1 MTPEPDG
8 SGTRGTRGTVPAG
21 ASADAVRRLL
31 PDRTVAGVERRVST
45 DQANLSI
52 AVDDAWLV
60 KWFARP
66 VRRGDLAVVDH
77 LAAVG
82 FAHMPSHVGAVTGD
96 GDEVV
101 AVVSELVLGAT
112 DGWVWY
118 VDDVLAWI
126 DGRLPLE
133 PLVATAA
140 RLGAITAELH
150 LALASAGTVTTSIGP
165 LRDAV
170 GERRRQAVEHTT
182 GEVGE
187 RLRDRL
193 PRIDAALA
201 ALDAIDG
208 VDGVDGVAVQ
218 RIHGDLHAGQFLRAG
233 ERLLVVDF
241 DGDPMTA
248 SADRLVQQPVERDLA
263 ALLQSIDHVARVA
276 NKRRPDADVTRFV
289 DAAIDAAERA
299 YRERHTVDDRLL
311 WPLRVAQELHE
322 YAYATLHLPV
332 WTYVPDAA
340 MQALFPVSDTPE
352 TPDTPEAAPALGIT
366 GATDV

>member
-1 MTPEPDG
+1 MTPEP
-8 SGTRGTRGTVPAG
+8 G

-52 AVDDAWLV
+52 AVDDTWLV

-66 VRRGDLAVVDH
+66 VRRADLAVVDH

-82 FAHMPSHVGAVTGD
+82 FAHMPTHVGAVTSAED
-96 GDEVV
+96 AADTDDEVV
-101 AVVSELVLGAT
+101 AVVSELVTGAT

-118 VDDVLAWI
+118 VDDVLGWI

-133 PLVATAA
+133 PLVTTAA

-150 LALASAGTVTTSIGP
+150 VALASAGTAAASLRP
-165 LRDAV
+165 LREAIA
-170 GERRRQAVEHTT
+170 ERRRQAVEHTT
-182 GEVGE
+182 GDVGE
-187 RLRDRL
+187 RLQVRL
-193 PRIDAALA
+193 PLIDAALA
-201 ALDAIDG
+201 ALDAIGD
-208 VDGVDGVAVQ
+208 VAVQ

-233 ERLLVVDF
+233 ERLLVIDF

-248 SADRLVQQPVERDLA
+248 SAERLVQQPVERDLA
-263 ALLQSIDHVARVA
+263 ALLQSLDHVARVA
-276 NKRRPDADVTRFV
+276 NKRRPGADVSVFV
-289 DAAIDAAERA
+289 TAAIDAAEAA
-299 YRERHTVDDRLL
+299 YRDRHAVDDRLL

-322 YAYATLHLPV
+322 YAYAALHLPV

-340 MQALFPVSDTPE
+340 MQALVPITP
-352 TPDTPEAAPALGIT
+352 TAEAAPVLGTT
-366 GATDV
+366 GDTDV